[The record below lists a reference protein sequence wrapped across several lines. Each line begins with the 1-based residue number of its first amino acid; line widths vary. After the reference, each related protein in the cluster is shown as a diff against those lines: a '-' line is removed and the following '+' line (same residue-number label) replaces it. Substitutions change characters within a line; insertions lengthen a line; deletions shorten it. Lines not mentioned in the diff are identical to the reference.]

1 MKKVTLLSKKKIRT
15 LLERAITQSLASIK
29 LGSGSKRLSK
39 AIQKAIADI
48 AAAARKDLK
57 KSVRTKTK
65 KAKTT
70 LTRAR
75 RRVNG

>member
-70 LTRAR
+70 LTRVK